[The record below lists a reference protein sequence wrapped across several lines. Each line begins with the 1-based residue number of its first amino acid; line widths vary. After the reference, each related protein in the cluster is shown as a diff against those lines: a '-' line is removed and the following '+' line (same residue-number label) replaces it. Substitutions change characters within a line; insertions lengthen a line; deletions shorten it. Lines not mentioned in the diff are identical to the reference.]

1 MANGAQHAPPCPVP
15 ISLPPISPHD
25 GDTEGGIRAT
35 FATPPEQPPSLSDVA
50 EKRLGITLEGNLRLN
65 QILGT
70 GAYGVVYLAVD
81 AETGDCYAAKCLEKF
96 SADGTPL
103 GLRAIAHQREEIRLH
118 SLASAHPNVASLH
131 KVLDYPDCTY
141 VILDYYPEGD
151 LFRNITELRRYV
163 GNDEL
168 CKKVFVQL
176 LDAVEYCHGL
186 GIYHRDLKPENILVS
201 DDGDTLKLADFGLA
215 TCDSES
221 NEYGCG
227 SMTYMGP
234 ECLVTCPSGCDQ
246 YYKCGPHDVWSLGI
260 VLINLT
266 CGRNPWK
273 EALPKDRAYRKFTQR
288 RGFLKTILP
297 LTDEFNDI
305 LSDIFNPD
313 PELRITIPK
322 LRARIMECA
331 RFTVRAAEIA
341 SLPSS
346 APHTPS

>member
-1 MANGAQHAPPCPVP
+1 MRRPAPFPYP
-15 ISLPPISPHD
+15 SPPISPHD
-25 GDTEGGIRAT
+25 GDTEGGIRAA
-35 FATPPEQPPSLSDVA
+35 FATPPEQPPSLSAVA

-70 GAYGVVYLAVD
+70 GAYGVVYLAVNTK
-81 AETGDCYAAKCLEKF
+81 TGDCYAAKCLEKF

-131 KVLDYPDCTY
+131 KILDYPDCTY

-227 SMTYMGP
+227 SMTYMSPG
-234 ECLVTCPSGCDQ
+234 
-246 YYKCGPHDVWSLGI
+246 
-260 VLINLT
+260 
-266 CGRNPWK
+266 
-273 EALPKDRAYRKFTQR
+273 KFTQ
-288 RGFLKTILP
+288 TSSSI
-297 LTDEFNDI
+297 
-305 LSDIFNPD
+305 
-313 PELRITIPK
+313 EL
-322 LRARIMECA
+322 
-331 RFTVRAAEIA
+331 
-341 SLPSS
+341 
-346 APHTPS
+346 